1 MAINNYKDGD
11 FLRALEED
19 IEAQNVELREQMA
32 IAIVGA
38 LQQTEEHGDMWELVN
53 DMLNID
59 EGLVSKLEFLISTSF
74 IERNLDKIEGGRY
87 AN

>member
-19 IEAQNVELREQMA
+19 IKAQNVELREQMA
-32 IAIVGA
+32 IAIVEA